1 MAESEG
7 RRRPWQIELVS
18 FLETLRTARGVFLL
32 YSRWSETG
40 QSSVETRRL
49 MAVRFLTTSH

>member
-7 RRRPWQIELVS
+7 RRRPWLIELVS
-18 FLETLRTARGVFLL
+18 FSETLRTARRVFLL

-40 QSSVETRRL
+40 QRSVEIRRW
-49 MAVRFLTTSH
+49 MAVRFLTTSY